1 VSQFLLSPSVTN
13 PVNSIR
19 RLPGV
24 SALAERQMGGFLV
37 LAALVGVGVGLGAAG
52 LVLLLEA
59 TQQLLAPLLAPL
71 FNAEE
76 VGFWS
81 LQRAWIFL
89 TVPLGLLTAW
99 WIAKRYA
106 PEVAGDGVPEAAA
119 ALAIHG
125 GRMRKRVIPLKMLT
139 TAITIGS
146 GGSAGR
152 EGPIV
157 QIGAAIGSWVSR
169 VFKLGEEE
177 VRSLVAAG
185 AGAAIGASFNAPIAG
200 MLFALEV
207 ILSSFAPKHM
217 SAIVIASV
225 AAAITSGSIVG
236 EELALSTGVYGLSS
250 FWELAIYTA
259 MALAVV
265 VVGIF
270 FLKLL
275 DRLEGIAE
283 KYDRSWSWMRPVGAG
298 LLVAGLIFLEPRLFG
313 TGQGF
318 TNALLLS
325 EQVSA
330 VTGLGGDLWWIL
342 ILLAFGKAVATS
354 LTISSGASGGAF
366 MPSLFMG
373 AAIGAGFARLIEP
386 YWTGVS
392 PLEPGAFA
400 VVGMAAMFAVVG
412 RAPLTSI
419 LIVFEVT
426 GARDYGL
433 IVPLML
439 AATLATFL
447 AERFHKESVYTQAL
461 KRKGIRIRRTGSLDI
476 LDTIEVGMVME
487 TSPMVTHPD
496 DTLSETDGRLRA
508 SRSHGV
514 PVIEDDHLVGI
525 VTTTDIS
532 RADGVPS
539 ETTVRDVMT
548 PRPVTVTPTTPVS
561 RALERMAALGVGR
574 LPVVDDENPQRLVGL
589 FRREEAVKA
598 YHEALTSTTDDELQR
613 LRLVQRTD
621 PGAGYYDFR
630 IPLGSIAD
638 GRHVR
643 EVAWPEGSTL
653 VSIRRNREVIV
664 PSGSTLLLPGDVITA
679 FGTESS
685 KQRMIDRLNA
695 GADEPTAEIELEDLE
710 ADSEQSPED
719 GDNA

>member
-1 VSQFLLSPSVTN
+1 MTN
-13 PVNSIR
+13 PLNSIR
-19 RLPGV
+19 KLSGV
-24 SALAERQMGGFLV
+24 GALAERQMGGFLM

-59 TQQLLAPLLAPL
+59 IQDLLAPLLDPL
-71 FNAEE
+71 FNPEE

-89 TVPLGLLTAW
+89 TVPLGLLIAW
-99 WIAKRYA
+99 WIAKRFA
-106 PEVAGDGVPEAAA
+106 SEVAGDGVPEAAA
-119 ALAIHG
+119 ALAIRG
-125 GRMRKRVIPLKMLT
+125 GRMRKRVIPLKMLA
-139 TAITIGS
+139 TAVTLGS

-157 QIGAAIGSWVSR
+157 QIGAAVGSWVSR
-169 VFKLGEEE
+169 IFKLGEEE

-225 AAAITSGSIVG
+225 AAAITSESIVG
-236 EELALSTGVYGLSS
+236 EELALSAGVYGRSP
-250 FWELAIYTA
+250 FWELVLYAGLA
-259 MALAVV
+259 MAVV
-265 VVGIF
+265 VVGFF
-270 FLKLL
+270 FLRLL
-275 DRLEGIAE
+275 DRLEGFAE

-313 TGQGF
+313 TGQSF
-318 TNALLLS
+318 TNALLVN
-325 EQVSA
+325 ERVSA
-330 VTGLGGDLWWIL
+330 ITGLDGDLWWVF
-342 ILLAFGKAVATS
+342 ILLALGKAVATS

-373 AAIGAGFARLIEP
+373 AAVGAGFARLVEP
-386 YWTGVS
+386 YWTGAAE
-392 PLEPGAFA
+392 LQPGAFA

-433 IVPLML
+433 ILPLML

-447 AERFHKESVYTQAL
+447 AERLHKESVYTQAL
-461 KRKGIRIRRTGSLDI
+461 KRKGIRIRRTGSVDI
-476 LDTIEVGMVME
+476 LDTVEVGTVMD
-487 TSPMVTHPD
+487 TTPMITHPD
-496 DTLSETDGRLRA
+496 DTLSETDRRLRA
-508 SRSHGV
+508 GRSHGV
-514 PVIEDDHLVGI
+514 PVIEDEHLVGI

-532 RADGVPS
+532 RADGPS
-539 ETTVRDVMT
+539 AETTVRDVMT

-574 LPVVDDENPQRLVGL
+574 LPVVDDKNPQRLVGL

-598 YHEALTSTTDDELQR
+598 YHEALTSTTDEELQR

-664 PSGSTLLLPGDVITA
+664 PSGSTLLLPGDVVTA
-679 FGTESS
+679 FGTETS

-695 GADEPTAEIELEDLE
+695 GADEPTAEIEFDDLE
-710 ADSEQSPED
+710 ADSEQFPED

>member
-1 VSQFLLSPSVTN
+1 MTN
-13 PVNSIR
+13 PLNSIR
-19 RLPGV
+19 KLPGV
-24 SALAERQMGGFLV
+24 GALAERQMGGFLV

-59 TQQLLAPLLAPL
+59 IQDLLAPLLAPL

-89 TVPLGLLTAW
+89 TVPLGFLVAW

-119 ALAIHG
+119 ALAIRG

-157 QIGAAIGSWVSR
+157 QIGGAVGSWVSR
-169 VFKLGEEE
+169 IFKLGEEE

-236 EELALSTGVYGLSS
+236 EELALSTGAYDLSS
-250 FWELAIYTA
+250 FWELVIYAA
-259 MALAVV
+259 MAVAVV
-265 VVGIF
+265 LVGVF

-283 KYDRSWSWMRPVGAG
+283 KYERSWSWMRPVGAG

-313 TGQGF
+313 TGQSF
-318 TNALLLS
+318 INDLLVS

-386 YWTGVS
+386 YWTGAS

-447 AERFHKESVYTQAL
+447 AERIHKESVYTQAL
-461 KRKGIRIRRTGSLDI
+461 KRKGIRIRRTGSVDI
-476 LDTIEVGMVME
+476 LDTVEVGTVME
-487 TSPMVTHPD
+487 TSPMITHPD
-496 DTLSETDGRLRA
+496 DTLSETDSRLRA
-508 SRSHGV
+508 GRSHGV

-532 RADGVPS
+532 RADGLPS
-539 ETTVRDVMT
+539 ETTVREVMT

-598 YHEALTSTTDDELQR
+598 YHEALASTTDEELQR

-621 PGAGYYDFR
+621 PGAGYYEFR

-679 FGTESS
+679 FGTETS

-695 GADEPTAEIELEDLE
+695 GADEPTAEIELDFET
-710 ADSEQSPED
+710 DSEQFLED

>member
-1 VSQFLLSPSVTN
+1 
-13 PVNSIR
+13 
-19 RLPGV
+19 
-24 SALAERQMGGFLV
+24 
-37 LAALVGVGVGLGAAG
+37 
-52 LVLLLEA
+52 
-59 TQQLLAPLLAPL
+59 
-71 FNAEE
+71 
-76 VGFWS
+76 
-81 LQRAWIFL
+81 
-89 TVPLGLLTAW
+89 
-99 WIAKRYA
+99 
-106 PEVAGDGVPEAAA
+106 
-119 ALAIHG
+119 
-125 GRMRKRVIPLKMLT
+125 
-139 TAITIGS
+139 
-146 GGSAGR
+146 
-152 EGPIV
+152 
-157 QIGAAIGSWVSR
+157 
-169 VFKLGEEE
+169 
-177 VRSLVAAG
+177 
-185 AGAAIGASFNAPIAG
+185 
-200 MLFALEV
+200 
-207 ILSSFAPKHM
+207 M

-225 AAAITSGSIVG
+225 AAAITSGSIVD
-236 EELALSTGVYGLSS
+236 EELALSAGVYGLSS
-250 FWELAIYTA
+250 FWELVIYAA
-259 MALAVV
+259 MAIAVV

-318 TNALLLS
+318 TKALLVG
-325 EQVSA
+325 EQSSA
-330 VTGLGGDLWWIL
+330 ITGLGGDLWWVL
-342 ILLAFGKAVATS
+342 ILLAFAKAISTS

-386 YWTGVS
+386 YWTGAS

-439 AATLATFL
+439 AATLATLL

-476 LDTIEVGMVME
+476 LDTVEVGAVME
-487 TSPMVTHPD
+487 ISPMVTHPD

-532 RADGVPS
+532 RADGLPS

-613 LRLVQRTD
+613 LRRAGHQEHRKLSQQRSTHQPRH
-621 PGAGYYDFR
+621 PGG
-630 IPLGSIAD
+630 L
-638 GRHVR
+638 
-643 EVAWPEGSTL
+643 
-653 VSIRRNREVIV
+653 
-664 PSGSTLLLPGDVITA
+664 
-679 FGTESS
+679 
-685 KQRMIDRLNA
+685 
-695 GADEPTAEIELEDLE
+695 
-710 ADSEQSPED
+710 
-719 GDNA
+719 